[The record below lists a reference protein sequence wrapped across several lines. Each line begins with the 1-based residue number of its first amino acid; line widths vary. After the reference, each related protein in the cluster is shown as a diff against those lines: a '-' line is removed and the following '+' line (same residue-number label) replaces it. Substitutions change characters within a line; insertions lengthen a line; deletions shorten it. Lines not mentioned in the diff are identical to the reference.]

1 MLGRTL
7 LRLVDLLPNPSV
19 GIQRL
24 IAVAVILTQ
33 GGIAITGAIVRVT
46 ASGLGCPTWPQCF
59 PGSFVPV
66 PHAEV
71 PRIHQAV
78 EFGNRM
84 IAFAV
89 VVAAALA
96 VLAVTRARRRPE
108 VLVYAWLM
116 PVSTV
121 VQAVIGGI
129 TVRTGLLWWTV
140 AIHLLTSM
148 TMVWLSVLLYVKI
161 GEPDDGVDQPRV
173 PTPLRVLTAL
183 SGVNLAAV
191 LVTDTLVTAAG
202 PHAGDRSPTRTVP
215 RLKVQVDTLVHLHS
229 SLLVAYLALIVG
241 LGFGLLAVR
250 AARPISCCGSA
261 CCWCCCARRPPS
273 APRSTTPGCPPR
285 WWPCTWRGWPR
296 APRPPPRYG
305 RRCDSAPRPSRSQAD
320 STASANRRCAASRPG
335 VSRCRPPS
343 SGATRSSRTSRSP
356 ARSARANSNSGT
368 PIPVWSAA
376 TASAAWPSSQ
386 DSNSGSAGEAC
397 DCAPPR
403 KINDVSG

>member
-7 LRLVDLLPNPSV
+7 LRLVDLLPNPSLGV
-19 GIQRL
+19 QRL
-24 IAVAVILTQ
+24 IAAAVILTQ

-66 PHAEV
+66 AHAEV

-84 IAFAV
+84 VTFAV
-89 VVAAALA
+89 VITAALA
-96 VLAVTRARRRPE
+96 VLAVTRARRRRE

-148 TMVWLSVLLYVKI
+148 TMVWLAVLLYVKI
-161 GEPDDGVDQPRV
+161 GEPDDGAVRV
-173 PTPLRVLTAL
+173 LIPAPLRALTAL

-191 LVTDTLVTAAG
+191 LITGTLVTAAG
-202 PHAGDRSPTRTVP
+202 PHAGDRSATRTVP
-215 RLKVQVDTLVHLHS
+215 RLKVEVATLVHVHS
-229 SLLVAYLALIVG
+229 SLLVAYLALVVG

-250 AARPISCCGSA
+250 ATRAVLRRLGVLLVLM
-261 CCWCCCARRPPS
+261 CA
-273 APRSTTPGCPPR
+273 
-285 WWPCTWRGWPR
+285 
-296 APRPPPRYG
+296 
-305 RRCDSAPRPSRSQAD
+305 QAAVG
-320 STASANRRCAASRPG
+320 TAQYYTGVPAAL
-335 VSRCRPPS
+335 VALHVA
-343 SGATRSSRTSRSP
+343 GA
-356 ARSARANSNSGT
+356 A
-368 PIPVWSAA
+368 AA
-376 TASAAWPSSQ
+376 TAATAALWASMRERAEPEPL
-386 DSNSGSAGEAC
+386 AA
-397 DCAPPR
+397 
-403 KINDVSG
+403 